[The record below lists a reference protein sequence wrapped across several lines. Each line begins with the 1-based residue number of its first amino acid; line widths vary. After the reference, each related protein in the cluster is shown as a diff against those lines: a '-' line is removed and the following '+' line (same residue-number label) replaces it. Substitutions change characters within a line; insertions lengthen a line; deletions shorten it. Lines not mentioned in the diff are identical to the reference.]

1 MLKCKYSEDCSHYP
15 DCGQTCGLSLQ
26 ELLWLKNQEI
36 KELKRQMISVRK
48 DQLLLIEKTVHT
60 ARKRLEPEYY
70 IPTCP
75 CGCDDCVLD
84 PAYIR
89 DTHVEWWEEL
99 GMPTE
104 CDMYE
109 VADNGEVYCCHYDD
123 EDK

>member
-26 ELLWLKNQEI
+26 ELLFLKNEEI
-36 KELKRQMISVRK
+36 RDLKRQMISVRK
-48 DQLLLIEKTVHT
+48 DQLLLIEKAVYT
-60 ARKRLEPEYY
+60 ARERLKPEYY

-89 DTHVEWWEEL
+89 DTRLEWWEEL
-99 GMPTE
+99 GMPTK

-109 VADNGEVYCCHYDD
+109 VADNGEIYCCHYDD